1 MDHRR
6 NGPWSLALLVLLVLG
21 TGSAGGEGLE
31 SLVPG
36 AGQLAPLQLVG
47 AVERY
52 TPESLWERINGEAE
66 LYRLYGLTEAA
77 IAYFEDPT
85 DGARGIEVSLFRLAD
100 PLGAYGLFATI
111 RGAGDDE
118 LPLGNGGVV
127 DGYRGLFWH
136 GAVFVLLHAFGS
148 EATRP
153 EDLRRAGSAIA
164 VTLGTP
170 PAPPEILSRF
180 SRRVGPTGVQVHPDH
195 LFGRAALPPGLSG
208 TTAGGA
214 VLFVAT
220 TAQRDSSDLVAYL
233 ETLTRRGNLDVGDW
247 EGVSGRDPDLGQMT
261 VVVRAGRLI
270 GVRGEVPEQELLAY
284 LHSLGEVVGAP

>member
-6 NGPWSLALLVLLVLG
+6 NRPWSLVLSALLVLG
-21 TGSAGGEGLE
+21 TGLARGEGLE
-31 SLVPG
+31 RLVPG

-77 IAYFEDPT
+77 IAYFEDPA
-85 DGARGIEVSLFRLAD
+85 DGTRGIEVSLFRVAD

-136 GAVFVLLHAFGS
+136 GAVFVLLHAFGT

-153 EDLRRAGSAIA
+153 EDLRQAGSAIA
-164 VTLGTP
+164 VALGTP

-180 SRRVGPTGVQVHPDH
+180 SSRVGPDSVQVHPDH

-208 TTAGGA
+208 ATADGA

-220 TAQRDSSDLVAYL
+220 TAQGDSAALAAYL
-233 ETLTRRGNLDVGDW
+233 ETLVGRRNVGVGDW
-247 EGVSGRDPDLGQMT
+247 GGVSGRDPDLGPMA

-270 GVRGEVPEQELLAY
+270 GVRGAVPEQELLAH
-284 LHSLGEVVGAP
+284 LQSLGAAVGAP